1 MCSRDAAEYQEN
13 SYQQHNAQGCYKA
26 IDHQGLLARD
36 AVHFIL
42 LLIAITRWMCSY
54 AAYHKI
60 DAEAVNISLL
70 TVYMAKGY
78 KASVES
84 PVFVHC
90 GGGLF

>member
-1 MCSRDAAEYQEN
+1 MCSRNAAEYQEN
-13 SYQQHNAQGCYKA
+13 SYQQHNTQGCYKA
-26 IDHQGLLARD
+26 TDHQGLLAQV

-42 LLIAITRWMCSY
+42 LTIAITRWMCSY

-60 DAEAVNISLL
+60 DAEAVNTSLL
-70 TVYMAKGY
+70 TVYMAEGH

-84 PVFVHC
+84 PVFLRS